1 MTRAGVDA
9 AEGDSSQRE
18 RQASRVGDAQ
28 RKTYHARRTG
38 QCMRQHLFRFEEEK
52 LPLPVLLATA
62 ALVVIFVVGLLYRV
76 GVTLLF

>member
-1 MTRAGVDA
+1 
-9 AEGDSSQRE
+9 
-18 RQASRVGDAQ
+18 
-28 RKTYHARRTG
+28 
-38 QCMRQHLFRFEEEK
+38 MRQHLFRFEEEK